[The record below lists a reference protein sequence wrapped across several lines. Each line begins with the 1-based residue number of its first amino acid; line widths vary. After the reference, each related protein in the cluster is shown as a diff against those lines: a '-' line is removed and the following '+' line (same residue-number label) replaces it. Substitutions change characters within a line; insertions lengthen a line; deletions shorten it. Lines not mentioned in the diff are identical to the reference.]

1 MAPTALSVLGEEVT
15 ASADGRIYKLV
26 RYPEVNPANRR
37 RAPLSGNGRSSSQ
50 DHPATHGAAGI
61 GSIGPTPNAL
71 LGLAL

>member
-37 RAPLSGNGRSSSQ
+37 RAPLSGNG
-50 DHPATHGAAGI
+50 GK
-61 GSIGPTPNAL
+61 
-71 LGLAL
+71 